1 MRGEGTITDR
11 IRLQNMVFYTYNG
24 VYATERELG
33 QRLEVDVEL
42 HLDLAK
48 PGDSDDPETTPN
60 YAEVYTL
67 IREIME
73 ERTFS
78 LLEAIAQTIAG
89 ELLAAHELRM
99 VVVRVRKPNPPV
111 GGLLDYAEVEIT
123 REPGKLAS
131 D

>member
-11 IRLQNMVFYTYNG
+11 IRLQNMVFYTYDG
-24 VYATERELG
+24 VYAAEKELG

-48 PGDSDDPETTPN
+48 PGTSDDPETTPN
-60 YAEVYTL
+60 YAEVYTQ
-67 IREIME
+67 IREIVE

-78 LLEAIAQTIAG
+78 LLEAVAEAIAG

-111 GGLLDYAEVEIT
+111 GGLLDYAEIEIT